1 MRVVCQRVLQAQVE
15 VNGRQVGK
23 IDKGLLVYLGV
34 GKGDT
39 EKDAQ
44 FIADKLVNLRIFAD
58 EAGKMN
64 RSVLDVGGRI
74 LLISNFTLHGDCR
87 KGRRPGFDAAAEPA
101 LAEELYEKVAALV
114 AASGV
119 GVEKGLFGQY
129 MQVTS
134 LNDGPVTSLLDST
147 RLF

>member
-23 IDKGLLVYLGV
+23 IDRGLLVYLGV

-44 FIADKLVNLRIFAD
+44 FMADKLVNLRIFAD

-64 RSVLDVGGRI
+64 RSVLDIGGRI
-74 LLISNFTLHGDCR
+74 LLVSNFTLHGDCR

-101 LAEELYEKVAALV
+101 LAEELYKKVAAFI
-114 AASGV
+114 AAQGI
-119 GVEKGLFGQY
+119 GVEKGLFGEY

-134 LNDGPVTSLLDST
+134 LNDGPVTFLLDST
-147 RLF
+147 KLF